1 MDIKE
6 NIKSWQSKIGYV
18 SQSAVLLDNSIK
30 QNVAFGEEEDQ
41 IDTAKVLKVLNDTQI
56 LNFIKNLEKGIET
69 TVGERGLRLS
79 GGQKQRIAI
88 ARELYRN
95 PELLILDESTSAL
108 DEETEDE
115 LLKCLENLKKKI
127 TIIIV
132 SHRKN
137 TLKNCTKII
146 KI

>member
-1 MDIKE
+1 MLYMVNPSEPPKRR
-6 NIKSWQSKIGYV
+6 K
-18 SQSAVLLDNSIK
+18 
-30 QNVAFGEEEDQ
+30 
-41 IDTAKVLKVLNDTQI
+41 
-56 LNFIKNLEKGIET
+56 KG
-69 TVGERGLRLS
+69 RR
-79 GGQKQRIAI
+79 
-88 ARELYRN
+88 RN

-115 LLKCLENLKKKI
+115 LLRCLENLKKEI

-137 TLKNCTKII
+137 TLKNCSKII